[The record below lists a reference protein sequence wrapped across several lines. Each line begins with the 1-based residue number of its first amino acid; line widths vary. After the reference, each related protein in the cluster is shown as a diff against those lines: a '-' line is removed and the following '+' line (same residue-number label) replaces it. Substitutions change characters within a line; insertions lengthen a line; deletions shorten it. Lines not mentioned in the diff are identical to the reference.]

1 MKKLFFSIITI
12 IFFLTFIIIGILS
25 TTGYETARFNKLITE
40 KIKENNKKF
49 SLELN
54 KIKFKF
60 DLRNMSLFLETSK
73 PNINYQNLKIPVES
87 IKVYLDLVSVITSKT
102 KIDLINVNTSEI
114 AINELKEIVLKTK
127 PSNLNSFISNKVE
140 NGKLKANIEFYLDDK
155 QQIQNYIIR
164 GEAKDMHANLTN
176 KIDLKKTNFSFFADA
191 SDILIKNIK
200 SETDGL
206 LIENGNVQLAKEGN
220 IELKSDF
227 QTKIKINENNVDK
240 YLDFVKNSEIDKNTI
255 FLDGKLNHFINITFD
270 KTYKVINYDYKNK
283 GKIED
288 LSLKLNQ
295 KIKSSFL
302 RNEIHKL
309 YLKDTEFNTHYSKKD
324 KNEIIA
330 KGKYSLNDSNYQ
342 NFNLENKFLK
352 ENFELDVNLDI
363 YEAIRFEI
371 LNYEKEID
379 KIGSLVLQIQ
389 KKKDMFLIKNFKLTE
404 NKSSVLIKDL
414 KIKKNSIISLSKV
427 KVKTYNKN
435 SIKNDFTLDFGK
447 NIKISG
453 NNYDAENLSKFFNQK
468 TKNNLLKKIN
478 KEIDIDLKNIGTP
491 LSKKLSNFK
500 LIGLVE
506 KGKFIKI
513 SAKGD
518 FGNNQFLDISMKS
531 DEKSKKKYL
540 EIYSDLPQPL
550 LSDYNFFK
558 GLTGGNL
565 TFSSI
570 IGNQNSSSKLIVKDF
585 KIVNAP
591 GVVKLLSLADFGGL
605 ADLAEGEGLSFETLE
620 INMNNQKGFLKLD
633 EIYAVG
639 PSISVLMEGYKEESG
654 LISLRGTLVPAKNL
668 NKILSKIPVIGN
680 IIIPQEVG
688 EGLFGVSFKMK
699 GMPGKIKTTIN
710 PIKTL
715 TPRFITRAL
724 EKSKKTK

>member
-1 MKKLFFSIITI
+1 MKKLFLSIITI
-12 IFFLTFIIIGILS
+12 IFFLTLIIIGILS

-155 QQIQNYIIR
+155 QQIHNYIIR
-164 GEAKDMHANLTN
+164 GEVKDMHANLTN

-200 SETDGL
+200 SETDGF

-389 KKKDMFLIKNFKLTE
+389 KKRTC
-404 NKSSVLIKDL
+404 
-414 KIKKNSIISLSKV
+414 SL
-427 KVKTYNKN
+427 
-435 SIKNDFTLDFGK
+435 L
-447 NIKISG
+447 
-453 NNYDAENLSKFFNQK
+453 
-468 TKNNLLKKIN
+468 
-478 KEIDIDLKNIGTP
+478 
-491 LSKKLSNFK
+491 
-500 LIGLVE
+500 
-506 KGKFIKI
+506 
-513 SAKGD
+513 
-518 FGNNQFLDISMKS
+518 
-531 DEKSKKKYL
+531 
-540 EIYSDLPQPL
+540 
-550 LSDYNFFK
+550 
-558 GLTGGNL
+558 
-565 TFSSI
+565 
-570 IGNQNSSSKLIVKDF
+570 
-585 KIVNAP
+585 
-591 GVVKLLSLADFGGL
+591 
-605 ADLAEGEGLSFETLE
+605 
-620 INMNNQKGFLKLD
+620 
-633 EIYAVG
+633 
-639 PSISVLMEGYKEESG
+639 
-654 LISLRGTLVPAKNL
+654 
-668 NKILSKIPVIGN
+668 KILS
-680 IIIPQEVG
+680 
-688 EGLFGVSFKMK
+688 
-699 GMPGKIKTTIN
+699 
-710 PIKTL
+710 
-715 TPRFITRAL
+715 
-724 EKSKKTK
+724 